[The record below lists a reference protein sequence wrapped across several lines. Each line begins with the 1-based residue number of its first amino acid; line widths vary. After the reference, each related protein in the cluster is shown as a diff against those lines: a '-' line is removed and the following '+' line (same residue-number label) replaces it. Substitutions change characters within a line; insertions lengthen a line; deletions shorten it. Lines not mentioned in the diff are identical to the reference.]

1 MTVRADAARTRQER
15 IERRSGVA
23 GVREMTS
30 HTESNWVVL
39 KFGGTS
45 VSSVSN
51 WKNVAGVVR
60 ERIAEGMHPVVVH
73 SALSGITDRLEQ
85 LLAKALTGE
94 WEPVMDQIERRHMD
108 LARDLGIP
116 TIGAVLDH
124 HFNELRRSAEG
135 IHLIG
140 EVSDRLR
147 ARVMANGELMATR
160 IGAAYLASE
169 GIDVEWLDARTLL
182 HAEERPG
189 ASERANYL
197 SATCNFDP
205 DPELQRRLATGR
217 KVIITQGFIA
227 SDEKGDTVLL
237 GRGGSDTSGSYFAA
251 KLGARRLEI
260 WTDVPGMFTSN
271 PRSVSNARLLK
282 ALDYDEAQ
290 EIASSGA
297 KVLHPRCILPAKQYA
312 IPVSVHATQM
322 PHLQGTVVTSM
333 GGDSGARVKAVCI
346 KKGITLVSMET
357 LGMWH
362 QVGFLADAFAVFKA
376 HGLSVD
382 LVSTSET
389 NVTISLDP
397 AANALDARTVELLVS
412 DLSKL
417 CRVEVIG
424 PCAAVSLVGRNIRA
438 TLHRLGD
445 ALELFEEQKIYL
457 VTQAAN
463 DLNITFVVDEEQG
476 DRLVRR
482 LHDVIVWNAPSDHV
496 LGPTWEQIHGIGPVI
511 PAGGP
516 PWWQGRRAELERIG
530 RQHGSAYVY
539 DRASMESAARQLQA
553 IAGVDRI
560 FYAMKAN
567 PHPDILRTFAGL
579 GFSFECVSQGEC
591 ERVLEVVKGIN
602 PDKILFTPNFA
613 PRSEYEWA
621 LEHGVHLT
629 IDSLYALR
637 EWGDLFRGR
646 DVLVRL
652 DTGFGRG
659 HHDHVRTAGVHSKF
673 GVPLFELD
681 ELERLVKAAGAR
693 VVGLHAHTGS
703 GVFDVRNWQEVGQL
717 LGDLSKRFPHVCA
730 IDLGG
735 GLGVPEKP
743 GQVPVDMPA
752 LQKVIEDIKGK
763 WPQLAIW
770 LEPGRFLVAQA
781 GVLVVQVTQLKGKGA
796 VQYVGVATGMNSLIR
811 PALYGAHHD
820 IVNLTRFGEPGS
832 EVYNVVGPICE
843 SADYLGHERLM
854 PPTREGD
861 TLLIAN
867 TGAYGHAM
875 SSRYNLREPA
885 CEVIL

>member
-1 MTVRADAARTRQER
+1 M
-15 IERRSGVA
+15 S
-23 GVREMTS
+23 S

-51 WKNVAGVVR
+51 WKNVAGVVKAR
-60 ERIAEGMHPVVVH
+60 LIQGLHPVIVH

-94 WEPVMDQIERRHMD
+94 WEPVMDQIERRHLD
-108 LARDLGIP
+108 LARDLGIH
-116 TIGAVLDH
+116 IDAELDR
-124 HFNELRRSAEG
+124 HFTDLRRSAEG

-160 IGAAYLASE
+160 IGAAFLQAE
-169 GIDVEWLDARTLL
+169 GIDVQWLDARTLL
-182 HAEERPG
+182 HAEVRPG
-189 ASERANYL
+189 ATERANYL
-197 SATCNFDP
+197 SATCNFEP
-205 DPELQRRLATGR
+205 DTAFQQRLASGG
-217 KVIITQGFIA
+217 KVLITQGFIA
-227 SDEKGDTVLL
+227 SDAHGDTVLL

-271 PRSVSNARLLK
+271 PKSVSNARLLK
-282 ALDYDEAQ
+282 SLDYDEAQ

-297 KVLHPRCILPAKQYA
+297 KVLHPRCILPVKQYA
-312 IPVSVHATQM
+312 IPLTVHATQQ
-322 PHLQGTVVTSM
+322 PELEGTVVTAT
-333 GGDSGARVKAVCI
+333 GGDGGARVKAVCI
-346 KKGITLVSMET
+346 KKGITLLSLET

-362 QVGFLADAFAVFKA
+362 QVGFLADAFAVFKD
-376 HGLSVD
+376 HGLSID

-389 NVTISLDP
+389 SVTVSLDP
-397 AANALDARTVELLVS
+397 AANTLDSRALETLVTA
-412 DLSKL
+412 LAKL

-424 PCAAVSLVGRNIRA
+424 PCAAVSLVGRSIRA

-445 ALELFEEQKIYL
+445 ALELFEEQRIYL

-496 LGPTWEQIHGIGPVI
+496 LGPTWEQIHGLGPVI

-516 PWWQGRRAELERIG
+516 PWWQDRRAELQRIAHE
-530 RQHGSAYVY
+530 HGSAYVY
-539 DRASMESAARQLQA
+539 HRASSELAAKQLLA
-553 IAGVDRI
+553 IRGVDRI

-567 PHPDILRTFAGL
+567 PHPELLKTFAGL
-579 GFSFECVSQGEC
+579 GLSFECVSRGEC
-591 ERVLEVVKGIN
+591 EHVMKVVPGID
-602 PDKILFTPNFA
+602 PSRILFTPNFA

-621 LEHGVHLT
+621 LEQGVHLT
-629 IDSLYALR
+629 IDNVYALR
-637 EWGDLFRGR
+637 EWGELFRDR
-646 DVLVRL
+646 DVLIRI

-673 GVPLFELD
+673 GVPLFEMD
-681 ELERLVKAAGAR
+681 EVERLVNLVGAR
-693 VVGLHAHTGS
+693 VVALHAHTGS
-703 GVFDVRNWQEVGQL
+703 GVFDVRNWKEVGHM
-717 LGDLSKRFPHVCA
+717 LGGLAQRFPHARA

-743 GQVPVDMPA
+743 GQVPVDLAA
-752 LQKVIEDIKGK
+752 LQGVIDDIRAK
-763 WPQLAIW
+763 WPQVSLW
-770 LEPGRFLVAQA
+770 LEPGRFLVAQG
-781 GVLVVQVTQLKGKGA
+781 GVLVVEVTQLKGKGA
-796 VQYVGVATGMNSLIR
+796 VQYVGVSTGMNSLIR

-820 IVNLTRFGEPGS
+820 IVNLTRFGEPGT

-843 SADYLGHERLM
+843 SADYLGHERLL
-854 PPTREGD
+854 PATQEGD
-861 TLLIAN
+861 VLLIAN

-875 SSRYNLREPA
+875 SSNYNLREPA
-885 CEVIL
+885 CEVII

>member
-1 MTVRADAARTRQER
+1 MV
-15 IERRSGVA
+15 
-23 GVREMTS
+23 S
-30 HTESNWVVL
+30 HTESHWVVL
-39 KFGGTS
+39 KFGGSS

-60 ERIAEGMHPVVVH
+60 ARLNDGLHPVVVH

-94 WEPVMDQIERRHMD
+94 WGPVMDQIERRHLD
-108 LARDLGIP
+108 LARDLGI
-116 TIGAVLDH
+116 TLDAELER
-124 HFNELRRSAEG
+124 HFSDLRRSAEG

-160 IGAAYLASE
+160 IGAAFLASA
-169 GIDVEWLDARTLL
+169 GIDVQWLDARTLL

-189 ASERANYL
+189 ATERASYL
-197 SATCNFDP
+197 SATCNFEP
-205 DPELQRRLATGR
+205 DPAFQQRLASIG
-217 KVIITQGFIA
+217 KVLITQGFIA
-227 SDEKGDTVLL
+227 SNAKGDTVLL

-271 PRSVSNARLLK
+271 PHSVPNARLLK
-282 ALDYDEAQ
+282 SLDYDEAQ

-297 KVLHPRCILPAKQYA
+297 KVLHPRCILPLKHYA
-312 IPVSVHATQM
+312 IPLSVHATHQ
-322 PHLQGTVVTSM
+322 PDLEGTVVTAT
-333 GGDSGARVKAVCI
+333 GGDGGARVKAVCI
-346 KKGITLVSMET
+346 KKGITLISMET

-362 QVGFLADAFAVFKA
+362 QVGFLADAFAVFKD

-389 NVTISLDP
+389 SVTVSLDP
-397 AANALDARTVELLVS
+397 AANTLDSRTLETLVTALSR
-412 DLSKL
+412 L

-424 PCAAVSLVGRNIRA
+424 PCAAVSLVGRSIRA

-445 ALELFEEQKIYL
+445 ALELFEEQRIYL

-496 LGPTWEQIHGIGPVI
+496 LGPTWEQIHGLGPVM

-516 PWWQGRRAELERIG
+516 PWWQERREELQRIA
-530 RQHGSAYVY
+530 QEHGSAYVY
-539 DRASMESAARQLQA
+539 DRASFMLAAQQLLG
-553 IAGVDRI
+553 IHGIERI
-560 FYAMKAN
+560 FYALKAN
-567 PHPDILRTFAGL
+567 PHPEILRAFAGL
-579 GFSFECVSQGEC
+579 GLSFECVSQGEC
-591 ERVLEVVKGIN
+591 EHVLQVVPGID
-602 PDKILFTPNFA
+602 PSKLLFTPNFA

-621 LEHGVHLT
+621 VKHGVHLT
-629 IDSLYALR
+629 IDNIYALR

-646 DVLVRL
+646 DVLVRV

-681 ELERLVKAAGAR
+681 ELDRLVAAVGAR

-703 GVFDVRNWQEVGQL
+703 GVFDVRNWKEVGQM
-717 LGDLSKRFPHVCA
+717 LGDLAQRYPQLRA

-743 GQVPVDMPA
+743 GQVPVDLPA
-752 LQKVIEDIKGK
+752 LQNVIHELRVR
-763 WPQLAIW
+763 WPKLGLWI
-770 LEPGRFLVAQA
+770 EPGRFLVAQG
-781 GVLVVQVTQLKGKGA
+781 GVLVTEVTQLKGKGA

-811 PALYGAHHD
+811 PALYGSHHD
-820 IVNLTRFGEPGS
+820 IVNLTRFGEPGT

-843 SADYLGHERLM
+843 SADYLGHERLL

-861 TLLIAN
+861 VLLVAN
-867 TGAYGHAM
+867 AGAYGHAM
-875 SSRYNLREPA
+875 SSWYNLREPA
-885 CEVIL
+885 REVMI